1 MNTQSKGILP
11 LGDCEER
18 LRRAG
23 KRAAAER
30 DTKRAGA
37 VVGAASDSLDI
48 VEVKARLGSSA
59 SDLHDEQVPSDTAS
73 IGATFGRIG
82 CDVVGDCHIPNIES
96 LRVQL
101 LRGEPEVQDV
111 PSVVTEEHQ
120 GSSAV
125 VGIDDNGSD
134 LRGGWGREDVSAHS
148 AVRHPGSYPPGEGWV
163 MARPPADNNRN
174 LLRGTDGRPD
184 HTAVHLLDICGKC
197 PDETTK
203 TFGGEIARV
212 VKQVCQEMLHCCWPG
227 RHRQDRVRA
236 AGRTAFG
243 RRPAI
248 RRRQPA
254 SSSSRYLSR
263 PALLPTSR
271 NTCVTP
277 QGVPVHCAQACPFP
291 PVSYTHL

>member
-11 LGDCEER
+11 PGDCEER

-111 PSVVTEEHQ
+111 PRVVTEEHQ

-184 HTAVHLLDICGKC
+184 HTAVHLLDICGKMGFPFRC
-197 PDETTK
+197 RELIESD
-203 TFGGEIARV
+203 AA
-212 VKQVCQEMLHCCWPG
+212 LA
-227 RHRQDRVRA
+227 RA
-236 AGRTAFG
+236 AGAAPRPGWAGAAAHRARAVALAGSVRPCATSGRSPAG
-243 RRPAI
+243 RRLPVAAACGTAA
-248 RRRQPA
+248 RGCA
-254 SSSSRYLSR
+254 S
-263 PALLPTSR
+263 AA
-271 NTCVTP
+271 
-277 QGVPVHCAQACPFP
+277 G
-291 PVSYTHL
+291 